1 LILTVYSETYF
12 CHRGAPLICVQGGEY
27 FLVMSRQFS
36 EMDSHRESET
46 AIAIM
51 LSLLKYNSMSISRY

>member
-1 LILTVYSETYF
+1 
-12 CHRGAPLICVQGGEY
+12 
-27 FLVMSRQFS
+27 MSRQFS
-36 EMDSHRESET
+36 EMDSPRESET